1 MSNGNNQ
8 TVNNKQNSA
17 KGNTPPEQ
25 KMIKIPIDGT
35 RVTIEIVVAVCHIIS
50 FLMIA
55 FTEGVSSDIRWT
67 LLTLCI
73 TTFSTIIQ
81 FQNEGRW
88 RFSGNP
94 AFKIPFWSVLGM
106 MTLIVASYI
115 VPQLAGLTESKGFA
129 ILVSSV
135 VTVRQCIH
143 AKMIYDIF
151 VDEKKET

>member
-1 MSNGNNQ
+1 MSKGNA
-8 TVNNKQNSA
+8 QNSV
-17 KGNTPPEQ
+17 KRNTPP
-25 KMIKIPIDGT
+25 KPIMINIPIDGT
-35 RVTIEIVVAVCHIIS
+35 RVTIEMVVAICHVIS

-88 RFSGNP
+88 RFSGNF
-94 AFKIPFWSVLGM
+94 AFKIPFWGILGM
-106 MTLIVASYI
+106 MTLIIASYI
-115 VPQLAGLTESKGFA
+115 VPQLSGLTENKWFA

-135 VTVRQCIH
+135 VTIRQCIH
-143 AKMIYDIF
+143 VKMIYDIF
-151 VDEKKET
+151 VDGKRRIKS